1 VHSSHCRS
9 ASRVAKLTTGRRSGR
24 RSGRGGCGVVVRRRV
39 AAAPAAAAAASVAIV
54 VVVLPVS
61 MVVVEVMVVGFILVP
76 STVMTLRAG
85 MGRAVVVI
93 TMFKLASPLLCG
105 TNVRS
110 RSTHSLY
117 GDQQK
122 H

>member
-1 VHSSHCRS
+1 M
-9 ASRVAKLTTGRRSGR
+9 
-24 RSGRGGCGVVVRRRV
+24 VRRLV
-39 AAAPAAAAAASVAIV
+39 AAAAAAAASVAIV

-61 MVVVEVMVVGFILVP
+61 MVVVEVMVGGFILVP

-93 TMFKLASPLLCG
+93 TMFKLASPLLRD
-105 TNVRS
+105 TEVRF